1 MSFHVHQHI
10 LFIGFIEVYL
20 VMLVTKKNVGYKKEW
35 SNRFGIKF
43 PEGSII
49 HFHALFVMVKL

>member
-10 LFIGFIEVYL
+10 LFIGFIKVYL
-20 VMLVTKKNVGYKKEW
+20 VMLVTKKNGV
-35 SNRFGIKF
+35 IDLI